1 MVYKIGFLFVN
12 TLIMV
17 HVTMERLIHCVA
29 DESEH
34 KIHILRQ
41 LQADIQGNPLSD
53 KCYLSAEKQRYTL
66 VVMFEFIFQKY
77 RYRFH

>member
-53 KCYLSAEKQRYTL
+53 KYVIL
-66 VVMFEFIFQKY
+66 VLKSKGI
-77 RYRFH
+77 HW

>member
-1 MVYKIGFLFVN
+1 
-12 TLIMV
+12 MV

-53 KCYLSAEKQRYTL
+53 KYVIL
-66 VVMFEFIFQKY
+66 VLKSKGI
-77 RYRFH
+77 HW